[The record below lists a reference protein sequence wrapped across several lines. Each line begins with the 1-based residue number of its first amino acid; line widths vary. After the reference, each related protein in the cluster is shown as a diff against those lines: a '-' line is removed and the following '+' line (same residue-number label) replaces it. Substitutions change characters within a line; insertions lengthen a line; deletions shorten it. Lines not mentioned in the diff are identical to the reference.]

1 MAVRSSAFLERNEKI
16 IPLFLALLFLLFT
29 IPGIQWGAPALWN
42 PDELIWRVDQALAGE
57 LKFDETEPDFNYPS
71 LAKYVMFGIGKIV
84 YGLGYSQ
91 TDFIVTAR
99 IFSAL
104 LGALGVVLVY
114 FLARKLGA
122 RPLIAGLAG
131 LFYIASGVVS
141 ANARLAHND
150 IYLLFFSILCVFFTI
165 QYQFTKSRLWLYA
178 SFLSVGLAA
187 SSKYTGGSLLLT
199 PIFTFVFLNWAEVK
213 RDWLKSVETLFIG
226 GVLCFGGYAL
236 GTPKALLW
244 MTYYFKR
251 AIPAVERLSLYNANS
266 GAPIGLLGQWGA
278 FRGTVGTFLYVIFL
292 FAALW
297 VVYKIIQTCRRK
309 RRIEDVNLQA
319 LVIVLASL
327 VFFDL
332 PFLTAVHYLPRHF
345 IPFVPLLSI
354 LGALFIQELLD
365 LASLKAW
372 KFAPPLIGLGLCLGL
387 AYAFLRL
394 SSVALLFMHDA
405 RQPASAYIAQLPGAE
420 KTIEYTLY
428 PPVVNKAQFEKAYNY
443 PIYFVKYP
451 NETVPT
457 GGRYELNQGEAGL
470 LERDTDYLVID
481 TFTYSRFGN
490 PAICATNPV
499 ECDFFQRLLAGEI
512 KSFRLIKEFTYQLPP
527 YLPQIS
533 EVSVNPEIRIYE
545 RAP

>member
-372 KFAPPLIGLGLCLGL
+372 KFAPPLIGLGLCPGL
-387 AYAFLRL
+387 AYAFFRL
-394 SSVALLFMHDA
+394 SSVALLFMNAA
-405 RQPASAYIAQLPGAE
+405 RQPA
-420 KTIEYTLY
+420 
-428 PPVVNKAQFEKAYNY
+428 
-443 PIYFVKYP
+443 
-451 NETVPT
+451 
-457 GGRYELNQGEAGL
+457 
-470 LERDTDYLVID
+470 
-481 TFTYSRFGN
+481 
-490 PAICATNPV
+490 
-499 ECDFFQRLLAGEI
+499 
-512 KSFRLIKEFTYQLPP
+512 
-527 YLPQIS
+527 
-533 EVSVNPEIRIYE
+533 
-545 RAP
+545 